1 MPYMRQTFVKEY
13 YMNELELLRKELQE
27 VTNKQIRLETIKEQ
41 AIQQCKEIEDKYGIH
56 NEQELRNLLEKAEQE
71 YNKNLEQ
78 AAIYLADAKQ
88 AFEPFEGL
96 L

>member
-41 AIQQCKEIEDKYGIH
+41 AIQQ
-56 NEQELRNLLEKAEQE
+56 LSV
-71 YNKNLEQ
+71 
-78 AAIYLADAKQ
+78 
-88 AFEPFEGL
+88 F
-96 L
+96 